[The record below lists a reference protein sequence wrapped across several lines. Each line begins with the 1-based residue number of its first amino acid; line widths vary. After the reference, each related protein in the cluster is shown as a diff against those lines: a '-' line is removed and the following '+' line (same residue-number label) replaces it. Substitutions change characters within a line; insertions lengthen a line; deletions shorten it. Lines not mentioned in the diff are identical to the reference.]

1 MQVSVKDLDPGLLT
15 SMGKY
20 GNVKCV
26 HKFGAAPSGIQAT
39 PTDVWDRSD
48 ASTTQQIH
56 VAPTQARRH
65 QLLSTSDAD
74 SDTGG
79 TVAQGAGAR
88 TVQFYGLTAW
98 TSTKESSEVVTMDG
112 TATGGNA
119 VWTTGTYVFVHRIKV
134 ITAGATVG
142 GNVGTITAI
151 AETDGSIS
159 AAILPGNGQTEMAI
173 YAVPSTQSFYLTD
186 WRCNIDKA
194 IGGVASCDFELRV
207 NSAPD
212 VNLTLFLRKNDIA
225 LQSTGVSMFQSHFDI
240 PVKFAGPC
248 IIKVQGIAS
257 ANDLDGESSFDGYV
271 IDN

>member
-1 MQVSVKDLDPGLLT
+1 MQVSLRDLSAGLLA
-15 SMGKY
+15 SMGKF
-20 GNVKCV
+20 GNIKTV
-26 HKFGAAPSGIQAT
+26 HKFGAAPSGLQAT
-39 PTDVWDRSD
+39 STDIWDRAD
-48 ASTTQQIH
+48 ASPTQQIH

-88 TVQFYGLTAW
+88 TVQIYGLANDW
-98 TSTKESSEVVTMDG
+98 DTKESSEIVTMDG

-134 ITAGATVG
+134 LTAGATVG

-159 AAILPGNGQTEMAI
+159 ASILAGNGQTEMAI
-173 YAVPSTQSFYLTD
+173 YAVPSTQSFYLTR
-186 WRCNIDKA
+186 WRCNIDKST
-194 IGGVASCDFELRV
+194 GSVASCAFELRV

-212 VNLTLFLRKNDIA
+212 VNLTLFLRKHDISV
-225 LQSTGVSMFQSHFDI
+225 QSTGTNMFESNFDI
-240 PVKFAGPC
+240 PICFAGPC

-257 ANDLDGESSFDGYV
+257 AADLDGEASFDGYL